1 MGTRTPKP
9 PSLSGAI
16 GVLLAP
22 GSFAVKVMHAA
33 YVFGR
38 YRMDDQHD
46 ALPPDSSQP
55 INSGAEGPAPNEAGV
70 SREVLK
76 SAYNA
81 FKKRW
86 KLTRLDHESRI
97 GRGPLSSGQKSAI
110 VGIAAPK
117 EFPRAVWEELVKQGR
132 LKHAG
137 SGLYAMP

>member
-1 MGTRTPKP
+1 MAEEHDDVPLPIASPLPDAGAGAAP
-9 PSLSGAI
+9 PGGEAI
-16 GVLLAP
+16 
-22 GSFAVKVMHAA
+22 
-33 YVFGR
+33 
-38 YRMDDQHD
+38 
-46 ALPPDSSQP
+46 
-55 INSGAEGPAPNEAGV
+55 

-86 KLTRLDHESRI
+86 KLTRLDYESRI
-97 GRGPLSSGQKSAI
+97 GRGPLSAGQKSAI
-110 VGIAAPK
+110 VGIEGPR

>member
-1 MGTRTPKP
+1 MTSDPD
-9 PSLSGAI
+9 PS
-16 GVLLAP
+16 AP
-22 GSFAVKVMHAA
+22 NNRA
-33 YVFGR
+33 
-38 YRMDDQHD
+38 
-46 ALPPDSSQP
+46 DSSADAAAP
-55 INSGAEGPAPNEAGV
+55 AETNLSPA
-70 SREVLK
+70 VLK

-86 KLTRLDHESRI
+86 KLTRLDYESRI
-97 GRGPLSSGQKSAI
+97 GRGPLSSGSKSAI